1 MKRRLGEAAM
11 SISLMPISAMPR
23 REIVWYS
30 ARAGFDQTNCGA
42 PSYQEQ
48 AGAAKPVAGRADAAL

>member
-1 MKRRLGEAAM
+1 M

>member
-1 MKRRLGEAAM
+1 M

-30 ARAGFDQTNCGA
+30 VCAGFDQINCGA
-42 PSYQEQ
+42 RLLAKR
-48 AGAAKPVAGRADAAL
+48 AGAAKPLAGQADAVL